1 MTPLNKGRLRPWVSV
16 LTLLLGAGFSAAI
29 YADDLLDVYRLAQTN
44 DPTFE
49 SARYALEAAR
59 QQVPQALSA
68 LLPSV
73 AGSGTV
79 GRTLGTTAYTDTPI
93 VDRGFKSYTWKLQLT
108 QPLIRAENL
117 YAYDESHLLVE
128 QAKAQFELARQD
140 LILRVARAYFD
151 TLLAQDSV
159 AVAETQIKSA
169 EEQQAV
175 AERGYTDGTTSV
187 TDVHEAKARA
197 DLARSDH
204 VAALNDLNAKRAELE
219 KIVGPLQAP
228 LAPFQADIA
237 FPRPDPD
244 DEAAWKTR
252 AQEDN
257 PNVHAQKAALQLAS
271 ADVGRQRSQRLPTVD
286 VVASYGRNYSSGNI
300 DNPIDYSTQA
310 GVKQIGLQLSMP
322 ILDAGGI
329 HATVMEAKAKE
340 NKARADLEVAR
351 RQAGADAREAFM
363 AITSGLSQLEALK
376 SAVESTTSS
385 VQGNRAGYKAGLRIN
400 SDVLQAEQQL
410 GSTQRDLAKARYD
423 LLLQGFK
430 LKAAAGAL
438 SDNDLLG
445 INSLLTA
452 STAQ

>member
-1 MTPLNKGRLRPWVSV
+1 MTTTRAGRLRPWVSV
-16 LTLLLGAGFSAAI
+16 LAALLSAAFGAAAH
-29 YADDLLDVYRLAQTN
+29 ADDLLDVYRLAQTN

-49 SARYALEAAR
+49 SARYALEATR

-79 GRTLGTTAYTDTPI
+79 GRTLGTTAYTDTPV

-117 YAYDESHLLVE
+117 YAYDESHLLLE
-128 QAKAQFELARQD
+128 QAKAQFEQARQD
-140 LILRVARAYFD
+140 LILRVAQAYFD
-151 TLLAQDSV
+151 TLLAQESV
-159 AVAETQIKSA
+159 AVAEVQIKSA

-197 DLARSDH
+197 DLARSDR
-204 VAALNDLNAKRAELE
+204 VAALNTLDVKKAELE
-219 KIVGPLQAP
+219 KIIGPLQAP
-228 LAPFQADIA
+228 LAPLQADVA
-237 FPRPDPD
+237 FPHPDPD
-244 DEAAWKTR
+244 NDTAWRTR

-257 PNVHAQKAALQLAS
+257 PAVRAQKAALQLAS

-286 VVASYGRNYSSGNI
+286 VIASYGRNYSSGNI

-363 AITSGLSQLEALK
+363 AIASGLSQLEALN
-376 SAVESTTSS
+376 SAVASTDSS

-423 LLLQGFK
+423 LLLQGLK
-430 LKAAAGAL
+430 LKAAAGTL
-438 SDNDLLG
+438 SESDLSG
-445 INSLLTA
+445 INGMLA
-452 STAQ
+452 AAKAE